1 MHERNKVSERIQ
13 VSEEVGEVVI
23 LKDDSTARVYWKLA
37 KITELLEGK
46 DGLVRAARIT
56 VLTAPGHGKTTVLQR
71 PIQHL
76 IPLEVRCTDMS

>member
-1 MHERNKVSERIQ
+1 VHGRNKVSERIQ
-13 VSEEVGEVVI
+13 VSEEVSEVVI
-23 LKDDSTARVYWKLA
+23 LKNDSTARFYWKLA

-56 VLTAPGHGKTTVLQR
+56 VLTGPGHGKTTVLQR